1 MNKTKG
7 CLIANFATVP
17 VDHLYHLDREAFK
30 MLLARYVFCA
40 SDREIARQHHKV
52 CAPRV
57 MVRRNGMLRSR
68 KPSLSTCRREVDEI
82 LKAAEYLLYQPLVD
96 AFKNRE
102 KEKIMKRNN
111 KNVLTSLNQ

>member
-1 MNKTKG
+1 
-7 CLIANFATVP
+7 
-17 VDHLYHLDREAFK
+17 
-30 MLLARYVFCA
+30 
-40 SDREIARQHHKV
+40 
-52 CAPRV
+52 
-57 MVRRNGMLRSR
+57 R